1 MKEKNFI
8 ILFFVCC
15 LLVITSLFVFFDG
28 KESTNT
34 KGIIKQ
40 KPALSDV
47 YSAIPDSDEPT
58 DIKSVGNNL
67 TENNSITESA
77 SEDLQDLVESLSNLT
92 ANEIVIKLLI
102 EERYY
107 AHTTKI
113 LLELIKNGT
122 LGINESLK
130 GNDNKTAYYTP
141 LYVALIPYDQVSYEE
156 FSEFMDLGA
165 AIDTSNAW
173 LSKLAKIKDERI
185 IQRWVDE
192 SGVGPEH
199 YDQLMNLALSKG
211 SPELASYIR
220 EYDLGGIN
228 YTFDPTL
235 FTKSKMNIKDY
246 IASEIDK
253 EKYAQSGRITPFQ
266 FITAD
271 ISRANI
277 YLNKVR
283 VMKMKPGLTQ
293 SEIDNFDKSL
303 IVIQERIEDL
313 QKIKQNL

>member
-1 MKEKNFI
+1 MKEKKFI
-8 ILFFVCC
+8 ILFF

-28 KESTNT
+28 KES
-34 KGIIKQ
+34 IKIKDIVEQ
-40 KPALSDV
+40 KTASPEV
-47 YSAIPDSDEPT
+47 YSAIPDSDEST

-67 TENNSITESA
+67 KENNSITESA
-77 SEDLQDLVESLSNLT
+77 SEDIQDLVESLSNLT

-130 GNDNKTAYYTP
+130 GNNGNNKATYYTP
-141 LYVALIPYDQVSYEE
+141 LYVALIPYDQVSYDE

-165 AIDTSNAW
+165 AIDTSNTW
-173 LSKLAKIKDERI
+173 LRKLAKIKDERI

-199 YDQLMNLALSKG
+199 YDQLMNSALSKG
-211 SPELASYIR
+211 SPELVSYIR

-246 IASEIDK
+246 IASEIDE

-271 ISRANI
+271 ISRANVN
-277 YLNKVR
+277 LNIVR
-283 VMKMKPGLTQ
+283 VMKMKPRLTQ

-303 IVIQERIEDL
+303 ILIQERIEDL